1 MPTVTSSDGTAIGY
15 ESTGSG
21 PALLLVDGAFCYRGF
36 GPMPGLAAQLA
47 ADFTVYTYDRRGR
60 GESGDT
66 APYAAEREIDD
77 IEAVIDAAGGR
88 VLLFGTSSGAV
99 LALRAAAALPGKVE
113 RVAVYE
119 PPMVVDDSR
128 KNPPPADYLQTIDGM
143 IAAGRNGDAVAF
155 FMTKM
160 VGAPAIMPVIM
171 RLMPPWKKLKAVAP
185 TLRYDFAVLGD
196 TQRGKGLP
204 DELAKTLGAIAVP
217 AMVADGGK
225 SPTYMHRA
233 ADAVAGAVGD
243 TRRVTIPGQTHMFKP
258 EALAP
263 ELTAFYA
270 GA

>member
-15 ESTGSG
+15 ETTGSG

-36 GPMPGLAAQLA
+36 GPMPGLAGRLA
-47 ADFTVYTYDRRGR
+47 EHFTVYTYDRRGR

-66 APYAAEREIDD
+66 QPYAAEREIDD

-99 LALRAAAALPGKVE
+99 LALRAAATLPGKVE

-119 PPMVVDDSR
+119 PPMTVDDSR
-128 KNPPPADYLQTIDGM
+128 KNLPPADYRKTLDRL
-143 IAAGRNGDAVAF
+143 IADGRNGEAVAF

-160 VGAPAIMPVIM
+160 IGAPALMTWVM
-171 RLMPPWKKLKAVAP
+171 RLTPPWRKLKAVAP
-185 TLRYDFAVLGD
+185 TLRYDFTILGD
-196 TQRGKGLP
+196 TQLAKGVP
-204 DELAKTLGAIAVP
+204 AELTKTLGAVAAP
-217 AMVADGGK
+217 ALVASGGK
-225 SPTYMHRA
+225 SPTYMQHA
-233 ADAVAGAVGD
+233 ADAVAGALSD

-263 ELTAFYA
+263 ELTAFYT